1 MIRIENLNFSYKDNS
16 EENEMKYTS
25 ALNNL
30 NLAIKEGEFVAIL
43 GHNGSGKSTL
53 AKLLNGQIFPTKG
66 DILICGMNTKDEKK
80 IWDIREK
87 CSMVFQNP
95 DNQMVATTV
104 ENEVA
109 FGPENLQVKN
119 PELRQRVDEAIKLVG
134 MENYKKRSPS
144 ALSGGQKQRVSI
156 AGVIAMLSDC
166 IIFDEPTAMLDPQGR
181 NDVMDIIQTLNK
193 KYKKTVVHITHYMEE
208 AALADR
214 IIVLNK
220 GEKALEGSAREVFS
234 KVKEMKDLGLTV
246 PQVTEIAYEREEENY
261 ALKNIKLEIS
271 KHEIIGLIGQT
282 GSGKSTL
289 VQLLNG
295 LLIPTNGD
303 VFVDGVNTKDKKTRR
318 DIRFKVGLVF
328 QYPENQLFEETV
340 AKDIAFGPKNMGLD
354 DEEIQKRVRNSMEAV
369 GLDYEKI
376 GEKSPFE
383 LSGGQQRR
391 VAVCG
396 IISMNPKVLVLDELT
411 AGLDPRGRDK
421 IFGEILKLYDNDPEL
436 TIILVSH
443 SMEDVAKYVDRVIV
457 MNKGEVFSDK
467 STYDTFTK
475 TDLLSIGLD
484 IPQVTKFMKAL
495 TEKGEDVRDD
505 IYTVEDAVVELKK
518 YLEAKNE

>member
-1 MIRIENLNFSYKDNS
+1 MKIELKNVDYIY
-16 EENEMKYTS
+16 NE
-25 ALNNL
+25 
-30 NLAIKEGEFVAIL
+30 
-43 GHNGSGKSTL
+43 
-53 AKLLNGQIFPTKG
+53 
-66 DILICGMNTKDEKK
+66 D
-80 IWDIREK
+80 
-87 CSMVFQNP
+87 
-95 DNQMVATTV
+95 
-104 ENEVA
+104 
-109 FGPENLQVKN
+109 
-119 PELRQRVDEAIKLVG
+119 
-134 MENYKKRSPS
+134 
-144 ALSGGQKQRVSI
+144 
-156 AGVIAMLSDC
+156 
-166 IIFDEPTAMLDPQGR
+166 
-181 NDVMDIIQTLNK
+181 
-193 KYKKTVVHITHYMEE
+193 
-208 AALADR
+208 
-214 IIVLNK
+214 
-220 GEKALEGSAREVFS
+220 
-234 KVKEMKDLGLTV
+234 
-246 PQVTEIAYEREEENY
+246 REEKSY
-261 ALKNIKLEIS
+261 ALKNINLEIN

-303 VFVDGVNTKDKKTRR
+303 VFVDGVNTKEKKTRR

-340 AKDIAFGPKNMGLD
+340 AKDIAFGPKNMGLS
-354 DEEIQKRVRNSMEAV
+354 DEEIEKRVKNSMEAV
-369 GLDYEKI
+369 GLDYETI
-376 GEKSPFE
+376 AEKSPFE

-391 VAVCG
+391 VALCG

-411 AGLDPRGRDK
+411 AGLDPRGRDN
-421 IFGEILKLYDNDPEL
+421 IFGEILKLYNNDPEL
-436 TIILVSH
+436 TIVLVSH

-495 TEKGEDVRDD
+495 KERGENVRDD

>member
-1 MIRIENLNFSYKDNS
+1 MKIELKNVDYIY
-16 EENEMKYTS
+16 NEDS
-25 ALNNL
+25 
-30 NLAIKEGEFVAIL
+30 
-43 GHNGSGKSTL
+43 
-53 AKLLNGQIFPTKG
+53 
-66 DILICGMNTKDEKK
+66 
-80 IWDIREK
+80 
-87 CSMVFQNP
+87 
-95 DNQMVATTV
+95 
-104 ENEVA
+104 
-109 FGPENLQVKN
+109 
-119 PELRQRVDEAIKLVG
+119 
-134 MENYKKRSPS
+134 
-144 ALSGGQKQRVSI
+144 
-156 AGVIAMLSDC
+156 
-166 IIFDEPTAMLDPQGR
+166 
-181 NDVMDIIQTLNK
+181 
-193 KYKKTVVHITHYMEE
+193 
-208 AALADR
+208 
-214 IIVLNK
+214 
-220 GEKALEGSAREVFS
+220 
-234 KVKEMKDLGLTV
+234 
-246 PQVTEIAYEREEENY
+246 EEENY
-261 ALKNIKLEIS
+261 ALKNINLEIN

-340 AKDIAFGPKNMGLD
+340 HKDIAFGPKNMGLD
-354 DEEIQKRVRNSMEAV
+354 DEEIQKRVKNSMEAV

-376 GEKSPFE
+376 ANKSPFE

-411 AGLDPRGRDK
+411 AGLDPKGRDN
-421 IFGEILKLYDNDPEL
+421 IFGEILKLYDDDPEL
-436 TIILVSH
+436 TIVLVSH

-467 STYDTFTK
+467 TTYDTFTK

-495 TEKGEDVRDD
+495 KEKGADVRDD

>member
-1 MIRIENLNFSYKDNS
+1 MKIELKNVDYIY
-16 EENEMKYTS
+16 NEDS
-25 ALNNL
+25 
-30 NLAIKEGEFVAIL
+30 
-43 GHNGSGKSTL
+43 
-53 AKLLNGQIFPTKG
+53 
-66 DILICGMNTKDEKK
+66 
-80 IWDIREK
+80 
-87 CSMVFQNP
+87 
-95 DNQMVATTV
+95 
-104 ENEVA
+104 
-109 FGPENLQVKN
+109 
-119 PELRQRVDEAIKLVG
+119 
-134 MENYKKRSPS
+134 
-144 ALSGGQKQRVSI
+144 
-156 AGVIAMLSDC
+156 
-166 IIFDEPTAMLDPQGR
+166 
-181 NDVMDIIQTLNK
+181 
-193 KYKKTVVHITHYMEE
+193 
-208 AALADR
+208 
-214 IIVLNK
+214 
-220 GEKALEGSAREVFS
+220 
-234 KVKEMKDLGLTV
+234 
-246 PQVTEIAYEREEENY
+246 EEENY
-261 ALKNIKLEIS
+261 ALKNINLEIN

-354 DEEIQKRVRNSMEAV
+354 DEEIQKRVKNSMEAV

-411 AGLDPRGRDK
+411 AGLDPKGRDD
-421 IFGEILKLYDNDPEL
+421 IFGEILKLYNNDPEL
-436 TIILVSH
+436 TIVLVSH

-495 TEKGEDVRDD
+495 KEKGEDVRDD